1 MVPIPTYTKQ
11 YNVVSEPK
19 DFSNLKLNEKAPISD
34 LGKHDVLVQWKYA
47 SLNYRDL
54 IISKV
59 GFPDS
64 VTILS
69 SPLFPLSKTAIVT
82 NIFPLA
88 SQQY

>member
-1 MVPIPTYTKQ
+1 MVPLPTHTKQ
-11 YNVVSEPK
+11 YNVLNEPK
-19 DFSNLKLNEKAPISD
+19 DFSNLKLSEKAPIPD

-69 SPLFPLSKTAIVT
+69 SPLFSLSKKTIVT
-82 NIFPLA
+82 DIFPLA